1 MTSIFTAICQRNQ
14 ADSIAACQSLSK
26 VGLDNMN
33 LVSLETQYE
42 YQLLHDYLINE
53 QCIDWGVQ

>member
-53 QCIDWGVQ
+53 QCIN